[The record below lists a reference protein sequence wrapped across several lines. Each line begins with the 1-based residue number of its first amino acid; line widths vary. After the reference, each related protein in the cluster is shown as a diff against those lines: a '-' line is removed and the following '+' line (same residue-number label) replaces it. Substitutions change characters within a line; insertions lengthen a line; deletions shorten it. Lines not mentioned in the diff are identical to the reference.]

1 MLQNLI
7 NHYSNGNKTKFAS
20 LLGVKPQ
27 TINSWITRETFDSE
41 LIYSKCENVS
51 ARWLISGEGNML
63 YASSS
68 ESSITQNEDARDITP
83 AVAIK
88 TKPRIPFYAVAGT
101 LTSALNG
108 VTANECEF
116 LPVIPTLPYYDFTIP
131 VRGDSMYP
139 DFCSGD
145 EVACRLIDDPSFLQW
160 GRTHV
165 LDTSQGVVIKRI
177 YPNNNSIICKSTNP
191 QYNDFNIPK
200 EEIYRMAIVVG
211 IVRQY

>member
-1 MLQNLI
+1 MLQRLI
-7 NHYSNGNKTKFAS
+7 SHYSNGNKTKFATM
-20 LLGVKPQ
+20 LGVKPQ

-41 LIYSKCENVS
+41 LIYAKCEDVS
-51 ARWLISGEGNML
+51 ARWLISGEGDML
-63 YASSS
+63 SDSSP
-68 ESSITQNEDARDITP
+68 ELNIARNSSADDRAQQTM
-83 AVAIK
+83 VK

-101 LTSALNG
+101 LTTALNG
-108 VTANECEF
+108 ATASECEF
-116 LPVIPTLPYYDFTIP
+116 LPIIPTLPYYDFTIP

-139 DFCSGD
+139 EFCSGD
-145 EVACRLIDDPSFLQW
+145 EVACRLIDDPTFLQW

-177 YPNNNSIICKSTNP
+177 YQDENSILCKSTNP
-191 QYNDFNIPK
+191 EFGDFLVPK